1 MQVLNIPIIFWQI
14 VENTTDTKELQD
26 NFAIAEN
33 MKYVKYVMNKYKW
46 DWLLDSLFFKAALTV
61 LRDHTQNMWHHY
73 GKGSKK

>member
-33 MKYVKYVMNKYKW
+33 KKYVMNKHQMCTILYNAIY
-46 DWLLDSLFFKAALTV
+46 WLLACF
-61 LRDHTQNMWHHY
+61 LRLP
-73 GKGSKK
+73 